1 LERPGI
7 GVTSEQAD
15 ELLRFLLW
23 RILGLIALVVAI
35 ALTGWLLDGGLGVAL
50 RGTSGSASG
59 HLSIRAL
66 AGALGSSVRAGCRWA
81 PFGGVPA
88 ALALAILAALTGA
101 LLGSVRMCAR
111 RRRRYVRMRVRTYR
125 TDTASAEAVVSMFEA
140 LHKRILLRWWRRL
153 LHGQPSVG
161 LEVHHAHGTVWLAVA
176 FPAGSRDMVQA
187 ALRTAYPNCRLDP
200 EPQLLSPPPTV
211 LRLKK
216 HGEFI
221 KRAKLL
227 DHFAHEREPAMNRLM
242 TVMGA
247 CASEAFVQVAATPTP
262 ALFEH
267 HAKRLYKRYEARL
280 SRERR
285 DHLEICDRSMVEDSE
300 LRGGLDVQHRPL
312 FFVDLRII
320 APDREQCEWI
330 ASELRVGEAENR
342 LVERG
347 TTVRH
352 GVFGSYTRRVRRGE
366 GNPLPSWH
374 RGVFA
379 STELAA
385 IWHLPSIDYA
395 TVPFARGVLPLAPAP
410 PSIMRPVDGTGT
422 LRDALGAVS
431 IHPAMRRQNTAVPG
445 TVEQGKSSYLVA
457 TVAEDLR
464 RERCAVIVLDPKG
477 DAAEAAVGLVPA
489 GRTCTLL
496 NLAHP
501 TCGFNP
507 LAVDAPADVIADY
520 VVAALKHLFTDDNVI
535 LHL

>member
-1 LERPGI
+1 MERPGI

-59 HLSIRAL
+59 HLTIRAL

-88 ALALAILAALTGA
+88 ARALAILAALTGA

-140 LHKRILLRWWRRL
+140 LHKRILRRWWRRL

-200 EPQLLSPPPTV
+200 EPQTLSPPPAV

-216 HGEFI
+216 HAEFI
-221 KRAKLL
+221 KRAKVL
-227 DHFAHEREPAMNRLM
+227 DHFEHEREPPVNRLM

-247 CASEAFVQVAATPTP
+247 CGAPAFVQMAMTPTP
-262 ALFEH
+262 ALFER
-267 HAKRLYKRYEARL
+267 HAKRLYKRHEARL

-285 DHLEICDRSMVEDSE
+285 EHL
-300 LRGGLDVQHRPL
+300 LG
-312 FFVDLRII
+312 
-320 APDREQCEWI
+320 A
-330 ASELRVGEAENR
+330 
-342 LVERG
+342 
-347 TTVRH
+347 
-352 GVFGSYTRRVRRGE
+352 
-366 GNPLPSWH
+366 
-374 RGVFA
+374 
-379 STELAA
+379 
-385 IWHLPSIDYA
+385 
-395 TVPFARGVLPLAPAP
+395 
-410 PSIMRPVDGTGT
+410 RPVDGRGHRAARRPGCPAPSAV
-422 LRDALGAVS
+422 LR
-431 IHPAMRRQNTAVPG
+431 
-445 TVEQGKSSYLVA
+445 
-457 TVAEDLR
+457 
-464 RERCAVIVLDPKG
+464 
-477 DAAEAAVGLVPA
+477 
-489 GRTCTLL
+489 
-496 NLAHP
+496 
-501 TCGFNP
+501 
-507 LAVDAPADVIADY
+507 
-520 VVAALKHLFTDDNVI
+520 
-535 LHL
+535 